1 MKIEERVGELLR
13 NRGLSLSIAESCTA
27 GYLGYLIT
35 NVPGSS
41 DYFNGGVIVY
51 SDRFKERFLSVPKDI
66 LKKFGAVSAETAELM
81 AEEIRKK
88 GGADIGLATTGIA
101 GPDGGNDI
109 KPVGLVYIAMATEK
123 GTESKA
129 FHFSGDR
136 KAVRSKSARKALS
149 IVRDYLKKL

>member
-13 NRGLSLSIAESCTA
+13 DKGLSLSIAESCTA

-81 AEEIRKK
+81 AEKIRKK
-88 GGADIGLATTGIA
+88 GEADIGLAITGIA
-101 GPDGGNDI
+101 GPDGENDI
-109 KPVGLVYIAMATEK
+109 KPVGLVYIAIATEK
-123 GTESKA
+123 ITESKA
-129 FHFSGDR
+129 FHFPGDR
-136 KAVRSKSARKALS
+136 KSVRSKSARKALFL
-149 IVRDYLKKL
+149 VENYLKKL